1 MEKKINISLPIN
13 RWQLFKFTYRNHL
26 SLIIKLSLMIA
37 IFSIPL
43 FTFLIVKNVFANAL
57 LSQMNQDNELIILQ
71 RYYYQEIIFDIFYI
85 PCFVILA
92 IGLSGGFFVMKKY
105 LYQEGFIFLKDFR
118 NGMKKSK
125 EFILS
130 TLILSIILY
139 LLLFLKNFLSYIN
152 FQYYIPLSIFVFII
166 VFLLVNVSI
175 FTYCQI
181 HIYSNDIFHLIKNSL
196 CFSFN
201 QLFKVSLINLI
212 TIFPLVLFM
221 NFQNAVLT
229 IIIILIYFIIG
240 FGNCLLITMLYSCS
254 VFDRLINKDRFPS
267 IYRKGLYNGEDDE

>member
-13 RWQLFKFTYRNHL
+13 RWQLFKFAYRNHL

-57 LSQMNQDNELIILQ
+57 LSQINQDNELIILQ
-71 RYYYQEIIFDIFYI
+71 RYYYQEIILDIFYI

-105 LYQEGFIFLKDFR
+105 LYQEGFTFFKDFR

-139 LLLFLKNFLSYIN
+139 LLLFLKNFFSYIN

-166 VFLLVNVSI
+166 IFLLVNVFI

-181 HIYSNDIFHLIKNSL
+181 HIYSNNIFHLIKNAL

-221 NFQNAVLT
+221 NFQNAVLK

-254 VFDRLINKDRFPS
+254 VFDELINKDRFPS
-267 IYRKGLYNGEDDE
+267 IYRKGLYNGEDE

>member
-1 MEKKINISLPIN
+1 MEKRINISLPIN

-57 LSQMNQDNELIILQ
+57 LSQINQDNELIILQ
-71 RYYYQEIIFDIFYI
+71 RYYYQEIILDIFYI

-105 LYQEGFIFLKDFR
+105 LYQEGFTFFKDFR
-118 NGMKKSK
+118 NGIKKSK

-130 TLILSIILY
+130 TLILSIVLY

-181 HIYSNDIFHLIKNSL
+181 HIYSNNIFHLIKNAL

-254 VFDRLINKDRFPS
+254 VFDELINKDRFPS

>member
-1 MEKKINISLPIN
+1 MEKRINISLPIN

-57 LSQMNQDNELIILQ
+57 LSQINQDNELIILQ
-71 RYYYQEIIFDIFYI
+71 RYYYQEIILDIFYI

-105 LYQEGFIFLKDFR
+105 LYQEGFIFFKDFR

-125 EFILS
+125 EFIFS

-139 LLLFLKNFLSYIN
+139 LLLFLKNFFSYIN

-166 VFLLVNVSI
+166 NFLLVNVFI

-181 HIYSNDIFHLIKNSL
+181 HIYSNNIFHLIKNSL

-221 NFQNAVLT
+221 NFQNAVLK

-254 VFDRLINKDRFPS
+254 VFDELINKDRFPS
-267 IYRKGLYNGEDDE
+267 IYRKGLYNGEDE

>member
-57 LSQMNQDNELIILQ
+57 LSQINQDNELIILQ
-71 RYYYQEIIFDIFYI
+71 RYYYQEIILDIFYI

-105 LYQEGFIFLKDFR
+105 LYQEGFTFFKDFR

-139 LLLFLKNFLSYIN
+139 LLLFLKNFFSYIN

-166 VFLLVNVSI
+166 IFLLANVFI

-181 HIYSNDIFHLIKNSL
+181 HIYSNNIFHLIKNSL

-212 TIFPLVLFM
+212 TIFPLVLLM
-221 NFQNAVLT
+221 NFQNAVLKIT
-229 IIIILIYFIIG
+229 IILIYFIIG

-254 VFDRLINKDRFPS
+254 VFDELINKDRFPS
-267 IYRKGLYNGEDDE
+267 IYRKGLYNGEDE

>member
-57 LSQMNQDNELIILQ
+57 LSQINQDNELIILQ
-71 RYYYQEIIFDIFYI
+71 RYYYQEIILDIFYI

-92 IGLSGGFFVMKKY
+92 VGLSGGFFVMKKY
-105 LYQEGFIFLKDFR
+105 LYQEGFIFFKDFR

-125 EFILS
+125 EFIFS

-139 LLLFLKNFLSYIN
+139 LLLFLKNFFSYIN

-166 VFLLVNVSI
+166 IFLLVNVFI

-181 HIYSNDIFHLIKNSL
+181 HIYSNNIFHLIKNSL

-212 TIFPLVLFM
+212 TIFPLVLLM
-221 NFQNAVLT
+221 NFQNAVLK

-254 VFDRLINKDRFPS
+254 VFDELINKDRFPS
-267 IYRKGLYNGEDDE
+267 IYRKGLYNGEDE

>member
-43 FTFLIVKNVFANAL
+43 FIFLIVKNVFANAL
-57 LSQMNQDNELIILQ
+57 LSQINQDNELIILQ
-71 RYYYQEIIFDIFYI
+71 RYYYQEIILDIFYI

-105 LYQEGFIFLKDFR
+105 LYQEGFIFFKDFR

-125 EFILS
+125 EFIFS

-166 VFLLVNVSI
+166 IFLLINVFI

-181 HIYSNDIFHLIKNSL
+181 HIYSNNIFHLIKNAL

-221 NFQNAVLT
+221 NFQNAVLK

-254 VFDRLINKDRFPS
+254 VFDELINKDRFPS
-267 IYRKGLYNGEDDE
+267 IYRKGLYNDEDDE

>member
-43 FTFLIVKNVFANAL
+43 FTFLIVKSVFANAL
-57 LSQMNQDNELIILQ
+57 LSQINQDNELIILQ
-71 RYYYQEIIFDIFYI
+71 RYYYQEIILDIFYI

-105 LYQEGFIFLKDFR
+105 LYQEGFTFFKDFR

-139 LLLFLKNFLSYIN
+139 LLLFLKNFFSYIN

-166 VFLLVNVSI
+166 FFLLVNVFI

-181 HIYSNDIFHLIKNSL
+181 HIYSNNIFHLIKNAL

-221 NFQNAVLT
+221 NFQNAVLK

-254 VFDRLINKDRFPS
+254 VFDELINKDRFPS
-267 IYRKGLYNGEDDE
+267 IYRKGLYNGEDE

>member
-43 FTFLIVKNVFANAL
+43 FTFLIVKSVFANAL
-57 LSQMNQDNELIILQ
+57 LSQINQDNELIILQ
-71 RYYYQEIIFDIFYI
+71 RYYYQEIILDIFYI

-92 IGLSGGFFVMKKY
+92 VGLSGGFFVMKKY
-105 LYQEGFIFLKDFR
+105 LYQEGFIFFKDFR

-125 EFILS
+125 EFIFS

-139 LLLFLKNFLSYIN
+139 LLLFLKNFFSYIN

-166 VFLLVNVSI
+166 IFLLVNVFI

-181 HIYSNDIFHLIKNSL
+181 HIYSNNIFHLIKNSL

-212 TIFPLVLFM
+212 TIFPLVLLM
-221 NFQNAVLT
+221 NFQNAVLK

-254 VFDRLINKDRFPS
+254 VFDELINKDRFPS
-267 IYRKGLYNGEDDE
+267 IYRKGLYNGEDE

>member
-1 MEKKINISLPIN
+1 MEKRINISLPIN

-57 LSQMNQDNELIILQ
+57 LSQINQDNELIILQ
-71 RYYYQEIIFDIFYI
+71 RYYYQEIILDIFYI

-105 LYQEGFIFLKDFR
+105 LYQEGFTFFKDFR

-125 EFILS
+125 EFIFS

-181 HIYSNDIFHLIKNSL
+181 HIYSNNIFHLIKNAL

-254 VFDRLINKDRFPS
+254 VFDELINKDRFPS

>member
-57 LSQMNQDNELIILQ
+57 LSQINQDNELIILQ
-71 RYYYQEIIFDIFYI
+71 RYYYQEIILDIFYI

-105 LYQEGFIFLKDFR
+105 LYQEGFIFFKDFR

-130 TLILSIILY
+130 TLILSIVLY
-139 LLLFLKNFLSYIN
+139 LLLFLKSFLSYIN

-166 VFLLVNVSI
+166 IFLLVNVFI

-181 HIYSNDIFHLIKNSL
+181 HIYSNDIFHLIKNAL

-254 VFDRLINKDRFPS
+254 VFDELINKDRFPS

>member
-43 FTFLIVKNVFANAL
+43 FTFLIVKSVFANAL
-57 LSQMNQDNELIILQ
+57 LSQINQDNELIILQ
-71 RYYYQEIIFDIFYI
+71 RYYYQEIILDIFYI

-105 LYQEGFIFLKDFR
+105 LYQEGFIFFKDFR

-125 EFILS
+125 EFIFS

-139 LLLFLKNFLSYIN
+139 LLLFLKNFFSYIN

-166 VFLLVNVSI
+166 IFLLINVFI

-181 HIYSNDIFHLIKNSL
+181 HIYSNNIFHLIKNSL

-254 VFDRLINKDRFPS
+254 VFDELINKDRFPS

>member
-57 LSQMNQDNELIILQ
+57 LSQINQNNELIILQ
-71 RYYYQEIIFDIFYI
+71 RYYYQEIILDIFYI

-166 VFLLVNVSI
+166 VFYWLMFLFLHIVKFI
-175 FTYCQI
+175 FI
-181 HIYSNDIFHLIKNSL
+181 RMIF
-196 CFSFN
+196 
-201 QLFKVSLINLI
+201 
-212 TIFPLVLFM
+212 
-221 NFQNAVLT
+221 
-229 IIIILIYFIIG
+229 FI
-240 FGNCLLITMLYSCS
+240 
-254 VFDRLINKDRFPS
+254 
-267 IYRKGLYNGEDDE
+267 

>member
-37 IFSIPL
+37 VFSIPF

-57 LSQMNQDNELIILQ
+57 LSQINQDNELIILQ
-71 RYYYQEIIFDIFYI
+71 RYYYQEMFLDVFYI
-85 PCFVILA
+85 PCLMVLS

-105 LYQEGFIFLKDFR
+105 LYQEGFTFFKDFK

-125 EFILS
+125 DFILS
-130 TLILSIILY
+130 TLILSIIIY
-139 LLLFLKNFLSYIN
+139 LLLFLKNFFSYIN

-166 VFLLVNVSI
+166 IFLLVNVFI

-181 HIYSNDIFHLIKNSL
+181 HIYSNNIFHLIKNSL

-212 TIFPLVLFM
+212 TIFPLILFM
-221 NFQNAVLT
+221 NFQNAVLK

-254 VFDRLINKDRFPS
+254 VFDELINKDRFPS
-267 IYRKGLYNGEDDE
+267 IYRKGLYNGEDE

>member
-37 IFSIPL
+37 VFSIPF

-57 LSQMNQDNELIILQ
+57 LSQINQDNELIILQ
-71 RYYYQEIIFDIFYI
+71 RYYYQEMFLDVFYI
-85 PCFVILA
+85 PCLMVLS

-105 LYQEGFIFLKDFR
+105 LYQEGFTFFKDFK

-125 EFILS
+125 DFILS
-130 TLILSIILY
+130 TLILSIIIY
-139 LLLFLKNFLSYIN
+139 LLLFLKNFFSYIN
-152 FQYYIPLSIFVFII
+152 FQYYVPLSIFVFII
-166 VFLLVNVSI
+166 LFLLVNIFI

-181 HIYSNDIFHLIKNSL
+181 HIYSNNIFHLLKNSL

-201 QLFKVSLINLI
+201 QLFNVSLINLI
-212 TIFPLVLFM
+212 SFFPLVLFI
-221 NFQNAVLT
+221 NFQNAILMV
-229 IIIILIYFIIG
+229 IVILIYFIVG
-240 FGNCLLITMLYSCS
+240 FGNCILITMLYACS
-254 VFDRLINKDRFPS
+254 VFDELINKDRFPS
-267 IYRKGLYNGEDDE
+267 IYRKGLYNGEDE

>member
-57 LSQMNQDNELIILQ
+57 LSQINQDNELIILQ
-71 RYYYQEIIFDIFYI
+71 RYYYQEIILDIFYI

-105 LYQEGFIFLKDFR
+105 LYQEGFTFFKDFR

-139 LLLFLKNFLSYIN
+139 LLLFLKNFFSYIN

-166 VFLLVNVSI
+166 IFLLVNVFI

-181 HIYSNDIFHLIKNSL
+181 HIYSNNIFHLIKNAL

-254 VFDRLINKDRFPS
+254 VFDELINKNRFPS

>member
-57 LSQMNQDNELIILQ
+57 LSQINQDNELIILQ
-71 RYYYQEIIFDIFYI
+71 RYYYQEIILDIFYI

-105 LYQEGFIFLKDFR
+105 LYQEGFTFFKDFR

-139 LLLFLKNFLSYIN
+139 LLLFLKNFFSYIN
-152 FQYYIPLSIFVFII
+152 FPYYIPLSIFVFII
-166 VFLLVNVSI
+166 IFLLVNVFI

-181 HIYSNDIFHLIKNSL
+181 HIYSNNIFHLIKNSL

-221 NFQNAVLT
+221 NFQNAVLK

-254 VFDRLINKDRFPS
+254 VFDELINKDRFPS
-267 IYRKGLYNGEDDE
+267 IYRKGLYNGEDE

>member
-57 LSQMNQDNELIILQ
+57 LSQINQDNELIILQ
-71 RYYYQEIIFDIFYI
+71 RYYYQEIVLDIFYI

-166 VFLLVNVSI
+166 IFLLVNVFI
-175 FTYCQI
+175 FMYCQI
-181 HIYSNDIFHLIKNSL
+181 HIYSNNIFHLIKNAL

-254 VFDRLINKDRFPS
+254 VFDELINKDRFPS

>member
-43 FTFLIVKNVFANAL
+43 FTFLIVKSVFANAL
-57 LSQMNQDNELIILQ
+57 LSQINQDNELIILQ
-71 RYYYQEIIFDIFYI
+71 RYYYQEIILDIFYI

-92 IGLSGGFFVMKKY
+92 VGLSGGFFVMKKY
-105 LYQEGFIFLKDFR
+105 LYQEGFIFFKDFR

-139 LLLFLKNFLSYIN
+139 LLLFLKNFFSYIN

-166 VFLLVNVSI
+166 IFLLVNVFI

-181 HIYSNDIFHLIKNSL
+181 HIYSNNIFHLIKNAL

-221 NFQNAVLT
+221 NFQNAVLK

-254 VFDRLINKDRFPS
+254 VFDELINKDRFPS
-267 IYRKGLYNGEDDE
+267 IYRKGLYNGEDE